1 MYFLFNLLVNWCVVT
16 FMPILKH
23 IKKTRAF
30 HFRWIPVKLNA
41 GVSSQDE
48 RVFFSVV
55 NVL

>member
-1 MYFLFNLLVNWCVVT
+1 
-16 FMPILKH
+16 MPILKH

-48 RVFFSVV
+48 RVFFRCERAVGF
-55 NVL
+55 NA